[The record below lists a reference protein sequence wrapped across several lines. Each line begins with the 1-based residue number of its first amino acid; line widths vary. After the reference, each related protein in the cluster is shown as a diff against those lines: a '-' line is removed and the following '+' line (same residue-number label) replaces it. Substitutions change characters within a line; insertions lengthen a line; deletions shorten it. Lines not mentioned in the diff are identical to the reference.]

1 MGHGALPVSHGL
13 HDRPAGDRRRETR
26 ATRGCIIIMLTIKA
40 RQEEEAR
47 FQFYE
52 APVQTAR
59 SNRTM
64 TIADA
69 YEYITLDMAA
79 LEATHALRAIVE
91 DVRTGRASPKQAK
104 QYKAAHFCFAT
115 FSGTFSYRNDKCL
128 LQHSQL
134 MCLDFDHVGRT
145 HLIEQ
150 CKEQL
155 AADPCLATRLVFT
168 SPSGDGIKWV
178 VEIDTAK
185 APHER
190 WFTALRNYALATY
203 GLEADK
209 QCANISRTCFLPHDS
224 TAIMKG

>member
-1 MGHGALPVSHGL
+1 M
-13 HDRPAGDRRRETR
+13 
-26 ATRGCIIIMLTIKA
+26 
-40 RQEEEAR
+40 
-47 FQFYE
+47 
-52 APVQTAR
+52 QTAR

-91 DVRTGRASPKQAK
+91 DVRTGRAEAKQAK

-150 CKEQL
+150 YKEQL
-155 AADPCLATRLVFT
+155 AADPRLATRLVFT

-178 VEIDTAK
+178 VEIDTAR

-224 TAIMKG
+224 TAIMKGGRGL